1 MFEGKEDS
9 EEPIFVARQ
18 INEKHKKGL
27 EYKDMAILYRS
38 NYSSRAFERI
48 FKSVGIPYVIYGG
61 VRFYER
67 QEIKD
72 ALCYLRLC
80 TNRSEEDPD
89 QMALD
94 LDVLRVINVP
104 RRGIGARTIENLQR
118 QAAERHMNLYDVMK
132 DPIGLSTTVT
142 KKCEMFVDLIE
153 DLREN
158 REHYALED
166 FLDYVLDTTGYI
178 SMLKEDRE
186 SGQDRIDNLKEL
198 KEDISQSMI
207 EDPEMTLESYLQ
219 DIALFTDKT
228 QETSENT
235 VSLMTVHAAKGLEFD
250 TVFLVNFNDGVFP
263 SSRACDEGGMKALE
277 EERRLLYVAM
287 TRAKKTLYISWNTGF
302 SYMQDAFK
310 TPSRFRAEIP
320 MEYIEQEEKEEAP
333 EQPKVVVSQ
342 SLTGRPSKLG
352 ANKKKIRLRKG
363 DAVEHTIYGQ
373 GVVLEIRGDV
383 ATIAFGHT
391 IGVKKLNASHPSLK
405 KA

>member
-1 MFEGKEDS
+1 
-9 EEPIFVARQ
+9 
-18 INEKHKKGL
+18 
-27 EYKDMAILYRS
+27 
-38 NYSSRAFERI
+38 
-48 FKSVGIPYVIYGG
+48 
-61 VRFYER
+61 
-67 QEIKD
+67 
-72 ALCYLRLC
+72 
-80 TNRSEEDPD
+80 
-89 QMALD
+89 
-94 LDVLRVINVP
+94 
-104 RRGIGARTIENLQR
+104 
-118 QAAERHMNLYDVMK
+118 
-132 DPIGLSTTVT
+132 
-142 KKCEMFVDLIE
+142 
-153 DLREN
+153 
-158 REHYALED
+158 
-166 FLDYVLDTTGYI
+166 
-178 SMLKEDRE
+178 
-186 SGQDRIDNLKEL
+186 
-198 KEDISQSMI
+198 MI

-333 EQPKVVVSQ
+333 KHPKVVVSQ

-363 DAVEHTIYGQ
+363 DAFNFFTPIV
-373 GVVLEIRGDV
+373 
-383 ATIAFGHT
+383 
-391 IGVKKLNASHPSLK
+391 
-405 KA
+405 

>member
-1 MFEGKEDS
+1 MKEL
-9 EEPIFVARQ
+9 F
-18 INEKHKKGL
+18 
-27 EYKDMAILYRS
+27 
-38 NYSSRAFERI
+38 
-48 FKSVGIPYVIYGG
+48 
-61 VRFYER
+61 
-67 QEIKD
+67 
-72 ALCYLRLC
+72 
-80 TNRSEEDPD
+80 
-89 QMALD
+89 
-94 LDVLRVINVP
+94 
-104 RRGIGARTIENLQR
+104 RG
-118 QAAERHMNLYDVMK
+118 Y
-132 DPIGLSTTVT
+132 
-142 KKCEMFVDLIE
+142 
-153 DLREN
+153 
-158 REHYALED
+158 
-166 FLDYVLDTTGYI
+166 
-178 SMLKEDRE
+178 
-186 SGQDRIDNLKEL
+186 LKEL
-198 KEDISQSMI
+198 KEDIAQSMI
-207 EDPEMTLESYLQ
+207 EDAEMTLESYLQ
-219 DIALFTDKT
+219 DIALLTDKT

-333 EQPKVVVSQ
+333 KHPKVVVSQ

-391 IGVKKLNASHPSLK
+391 IGVKKLNESHPSLK